1 MRRRSRLIFRLMLAS
16 AAVSLMLCV
25 GLAQPVAQHYIAFLS
40 AGVQTSETRNFF
52 KEAMQ
57 ALGYG
62 EAELSI
68 ESRYAE
74 GDSQR
79 LPALAAEL
87 VRTSPE
93 ILVTGSA
100 AAAVAAKQATSSI
113 PIVTIFTADPVGSGL
128 AASLA
133 RPGGNLTGLSNIM
146 EDTAGKELELLK
158 TVAPNATRIAILTN
172 PGNPAHPKELQGA
185 REAAAALGAELVPV
199 EIRAP
204 GEIDNAFAAIKSGDA
219 NALVVLADP
228 LLTAQAR
235 PIADFA
241 VKEKLPAIYGLRLHV
256 MAGGLMSFGPD
267 LKDSYQRAAV
277 YVDKILKGAKPADL
291 PIEQPTKVELVI
303 NMKAAKVLGLTVL
316 QSLLVRAD
324 KVIE

>member
-1 MRRRSRLIFRLMLAS
+1 MLAS
-16 AAVSLMLCV
+16 AAAPLMLSV
-25 GLAQPVAQHYIAFLS
+25 GLAQPVKQHRVAYLS
-40 AGVQTSETRNFF
+40 AGLQTSEARNFF

-57 ALGYG
+57 ALGYR

-74 GDSQR
+74 GDTQR
-79 LPALAAEL
+79 LPGLATEL

-158 TVAPNATRIAILTN
+158 TAAPNSTRIAILTN

-185 REAAAALGAELVPV
+185 REAAATLGADLVLV
-199 EIRAP
+199 EVRAP
-204 GEIDNAFAAIKSGDA
+204 GEMDNAFAEIKGASVD
-219 NALVVLADP
+219 ALVVLADP
-228 LLTAQAR
+228 LFTGQAT

-241 VKEKLPAIYGLRLHV
+241 VKQKLPAIYGLREHV
-256 MAGGLMSFGPD
+256 RAGGLMSYGPD
-267 LKDSYQRAAV
+267 LKDSYRRAAL

-303 NMKAAKVLGLTVL
+303 NIKTAKALGLAIP
-316 QSLLVRAD
+316 QSLLARAD
-324 KVIE
+324 EIIE